1 MLHLSKY
8 FSLILIVLFV
18 FSCSGS
24 KQMGEASGS
33 GGVGLADVHLQAKIK
48 DLQKKIKKNPNNME
62 YRQQLASIYFENGH
76 NLEAM
81 KVLEEAIKIDPN
93 NPEVKY
99 QYGEIAFKSGDK
111 LRAFKT
117 FKSVLQGVDGENYL
131 SRISPYFVDTFQD
144 SPLVATDAQEAFG
157 AFSPDGKKIIY
168 QSDVNGNWDLFIL
181 NLETGETQQ
190 VTNTPAHEEN
200 PSFSPD
206 GRHIVYTSTADDH
219 RDVDFNQKLRD
230 IFVMDLTTH
239 KEENLTRNGSDD
251 WLPRY
256 SFSGK
261 FITFVSQRN
270 DLREDVP
277 FYELHS
283 DIFIMENTGR
293 FQLALTNDAAND
305 GSPQLFPGSTDE
317 DGTVIFDSDRNNGKY
332 AIYKM
337 DLRSKE
343 IKQLTFNPNA
353 NDVAP
358 CISAS
363 GDKVVFFSDRDGNYE
378 VYMMND
384 DGSAQQRLTSNP
396 ADDLNPVFSPD
407 GTKVLFHTN
416 RKGNYDIYVMDL
428 NRPASQISMS
438 DLIDRIDVAIQA
450 LEEMQ

>member
-8 FSLILIVLFV
+8 LGILLLALFI

-24 KQMGEASGS
+24 KKASQGNIPAVGEADAH
-33 GGVGLADVHLQAKIK
+33 VKAKIEQ
-48 DLQKKIKKNPNNME
+48 LKKQIKQNPNNME
-62 YRQQLASIYFENGH
+62 YRQQLANIYFENGH

-81 KVLEEAIKIDPN
+81 KILENALKIDPN
-93 NPEVKY
+93 NSEVKY
-99 QYGEIAFKSGDK
+99 QYGDIALKSGDK

-131 SRISPYFVDTFQD
+131 DRIEPYFVDTFQD
-144 SPLVATDAQEAFG
+144 TPIVATDAQEAFG
-157 AFSPDGKKIIY
+157 SFSPDGKKIIY
-168 QSDVNGNWDLFIL
+168 QSDVNGNWDLFIYDL
-181 NLETGETQQ
+181 TTGQTQQ
-190 VTNTPAHEEN
+190 VTNSPAHEEN

-206 GRHIVYTSTADDH
+206 GMHIVYTSTADDH
-219 RDVDFNQKLRD
+219 RDVDFDQKLRD
-230 IFVMDLTTH
+230 IFVMDLNTH
-239 KEENLTRNGSDD
+239 EEKNLTRNGSDD
-251 WLPRY
+251 WRPRY

-283 DIFIMENTGR
+283 DIFVMENTGR
-293 FQLALTNDAAND
+293 FQLALTNDEAND

-317 DGTVIFDSDRNNGKY
+317 DGEVIFDSNRSGSY

-343 IKQLTFNPNA
+343 IKQITFNPGI

-358 CISAS
+358 DLSNS
-363 GDKVVFFSDRDGNYE
+363 GDKVAFFSDRDGNFE
-378 VYMMND
+378 IYMMND

-407 GTKVLFHTN
+407 GTKIVFHSN
-416 RKGNYDIYVMDL
+416 RNGNYDLFLMDL
-428 NRPASQISMS
+428 NRPASLISIS
-438 DLIDRIDVAIQA
+438 ELIDRIDAAIQA
-450 LEEMQ
+450 LEDNE